1 MSETMTEPDQIS
13 IAGEPFPHESAHLH
27 VSGGAVY
34 ADDIGLP
41 ANALH
46 AALGLSTVAHARIR
60 PMDLTAV
67 REAPGVVDVACAA
80 DVPGENN
87 FGPVLKD
94 DPIFAESVVE
104 FAGQALF
111 GVAAISY
118 QAARRAAQL
127 ARVQYE
133 ELPAILDVRQA
144 LAAGS
149 FVLPTQRLR
158 RGNPELALTQAP
170 HRLKGSLAIGGQ
182 EHFYLEGQV
191 AVALP
196 QEDGTMLV
204 YSSTQHPTEIQH
216 LVAHA
221 LGVLS
226 HRVVVQCRRMG
237 GGFGGKESQP
247 AQFACAAAVL
257 AARTQRPVKLRL
269 DRDADML
276 MTGKRHDFWVEY
288 DVGFD
293 ARGRILGLHLMLA
306 SRCGYSADLSAPVN
320 DRALCHVDNCY
331 YLENVEVVSH
341 RCKTNTVSNT
351 AFRGFGGP
359 QGMMAIEAVIDDI
372 ARQLRLDPLD
382 VRRANFYGIAR
393 AQCHALSD
401 DDRGQRDR
409 SHGRRARREQ
419 PLPRE
424 ARRGRALQRR
434 QPGDQ
439 ARHRAHPSQVRHLLQ
454 RDPLQPGR
462 RVGSRL
468 HRWQRAG
475 QPRRHGDGPGPV
487 HQGRPGRGRRAAGRH
502 RAGAHDRHRHQQSAQ
517 HLGHRGL
524 VGERLERQ
532 GSAGC
537 GSHDQGTAASRSPPR
552 STL

>member
-1 MSETMTEPDQIS
+1 MSETLTEPDQIA

-27 VSGGAVY
+27 VSGEAVY

-46 AALGLSTVAHARIR
+46 AALGVSTVAHARIR
-60 PMDLTAV
+60 SIDLTAV
-67 REAPGVVDVACAA
+67 REAPGVVDIACAS

-94 DPIFAESVVE
+94 DPIFAESMVE

-111 GVAAISY
+111 GVAATSY
-118 QAARRAAQL
+118 QAARRAARL

-158 RGNPELALTQAP
+158 RGNPDIALAQAP

-182 EHFYLEGQV
+182 EHFYLEGQI

-204 YSSTQHPTEIQH
+204 HSSTQHPTEVQH

-293 ARGRILGLHLMLA
+293 ARGRILGA
-306 SRCGYSADLSAPVN
+306 APDAGV
-320 DRALCHVDNCY
+320 ALR
-331 YLENVEVVSH
+331 L
-341 RCKTNTVSNT
+341 
-351 AFRGFGGP
+351 FRGSLRAGQRP
-359 QGMMAIEAVIDDI
+359 RAVPRGQLLLPGERRGRLAPLQDQHGVEHRVPRLRRPAGHDGDRGRDRRHRAAAAPRPAGRA
-372 ARQLRLDPLD
+372 ARQLLRHH
-382 VRRANFYGIAR
+382 R
-393 AQCHALSD
+393 AQRHALPD
-401 DDRGQRDR
+401 AGRGQRDR
-409 SHGRRARREQ
+409 SHRRRARREQ
-419 PLPRE
+419 PLSRE
-424 ARRGRALQRR
+424 ARRGRNDSTPA
-434 QPGDQ
+434 
-439 ARHRAHPSQVRHLLQ
+439 AR
-454 RDPLQPGR
+454 
-462 RVGSRL
+462 
-468 HRWQRAG
+468 
-475 QPRRHGDGPGPV
+475 
-487 HQGRPGRGRRAAGRH
+487 
-502 RAGAHDRHRHQQSAQ
+502 
-517 HLGHRGL
+517 
-524 VGERLERQ
+524 
-532 GSAGC
+532 
-537 GSHDQGTAASRSPPR
+537 
-552 STL
+552 